1 MEALVLLL
9 VSFLLQEDAPAERAY
24 ADIPLGLAAPAFQS
38 TFGTPLVF
46 RLMQSAAK
54 GGWGAS
60 VVNGFVTG
68 GSLVANGAMCLLQKK
83 VHEKEK
89 VHTEQ

>member
-1 MEALVLLL
+1 ML

-24 ADIPLGLAAPAFQS
+24 ADIPPGLAAPAFQS

-46 RLMQSAAK
+46 RLMQSAAM

-60 VVNGFVTG
+60 VVNGIVTG

-83 VHEKEK
+83 VHDEERVHEKEK
-89 VHTEQ
+89 VHTE